1 MTNAAEKGVARPQ
14 PAHARMAAIV
24 ARAEEEAQR
33 EAGLGSGAHDGA
45 PVRDDGDDDG
55 LGDLDA
61 LAPPSLD
68 GDGCDAKAV
77 EACAALDHSDTDN
90 GKRLML
96 HFGADL
102 VVVAQE
108 GVSGGDWAT
117 WTGAHWDLSGGLSGA
132 TKLAQRI
139 GARIALEAEW
149 LAHTPKEIAALKA
162 AAEFAEDD
170 DGDAA
175 KAARTKATG
184 AKKALAARRAARWR
198 FAVTSK
204 NLARIKNMLDC
215 AAPHLRR
222 HPDAFNADPYAVA
235 CATHTLRFL
244 RFADPDRDG
253 RDSWRCE
260 AAKGHSRDDLLTA
273 YVPHAWAPGAA
284 AARWRAFLDAMLPDA
299 AKRRTVQAYCGACL
313 LGVPLQRVMFHYGK
327 GANGKSVFLETLTRA
342 LGDAF
347 AVGLPVEAIVG
358 GSERGAGSASP
369 DIVRLYG
376 KRMVRILEIPEGKP
390 LHEDLIKRLT
400 GGERF
405 PVRTL
410 FKGYFEFVN
419 RAKPHMSGNGFP
431 TIDGADA
438 GIWRRVL
445 VVHWDQTIPEP
456 DRREFEDVV
465 GEFLADGPG
474 LLQWLVEGALD
485 FLNSGLVVA
494 ESVTMATADYREE
507 MDPVGEFLKA
517 CVVRCAG
524 MSVPAREMY
533 QNFVRW
539 CEASAKRVRSETK
552 FGRDAKKEL
561 THENRR
567 GVKHYVDVMLCEV
580 PAAPARSPDRD
591 GER

>member
-1 MTNAAEKGVARPQ
+1 MSTPQDRGRSGPQASHARIAAVVEGALAQAAETGDENGQ
-14 PAHARMAAIV
+14 PDAPWSND
-24 ARAEEEAQR
+24 EEF
-33 EAGLGSGAHDGA
+33 AGYDGFA
-45 PVRDDGDDDG
+45 PPP
-55 LGDLDA
+55 LDA
-61 LAPPSLD
+61 D
-68 GDGCDAKAV
+68 GVDLKAV
-77 EACAALDHSDTDN
+77 EMCAALDHSDTDN
-90 GKRLML
+90 GERLRL
-96 HFGADL
+96 HFGPNL
-102 VVVAQE
+102 TVVAQE
-108 GVSGGDWAT
+108 GVAGGDWLH
-117 WTGAHWDLSGGLSGA
+117 WTGRYWDLSGGLSGA
-132 TKLAQRI
+132 LMLAQKL

-149 LAHTPKEIAALKA
+149 LCHTPQERDALKA
-162 AAEFAEDD
+162 AEEFAADD

-175 KAARTKATG
+175 RAARARAAA
-184 AKKALAARRAARWR
+184 AKKALASRKAARWR

-204 NLARIKNMLDC
+204 NLARMKNMLDC

-222 HPDAFNADPYAVA
+222 HPDVFNADPYAVA
-235 CATHTLRFL
+235 CASHTLRFV
-244 RFADPDRDG
+244 REPDPDRDG
-253 RDSWRCE
+253 RDAWRCE
-260 AAKGHSRDDLLTA
+260 AFEGHRREDLLTA
-273 YVPHAWAPGAA
+273 YVPHGWDAA
-284 AARWRAFLDAMLPDA
+284 ATATRWRAFLAAMLPDE

-369 DIVRLYG
+369 DIARLYG

-400 GGERF
+400 GGEKF

-431 TIDGADA
+431 TIDGADV

-456 DRREFEDVV
+456 ERREFEEVV
-465 GEFLADGPG
+465 GEFCADGAG

-485 FLNSGLVVA
+485 FLNNGLVVA
-494 ESVTMATADYREE
+494 DSVSQATAEYREE

-517 CVVRCAG
+517 CVVPTPG
-524 MSVPAREMY
+524 YSVPAREMY
-533 QNFVRW
+533 HAFVRW
-539 CEASAKRVRSETK
+539 SEANAKRTRSETK
-552 FGRDAKKEL
+552 FGRDAKKEVRS
-561 THENRR
+561 ENRR
-567 GVKHYVDVMLCEV
+567 GVKHYVDVMLHDVPEGGARNPDDGRDEV
-580 PAAPARSPDRD
+580 
-591 GER
+591 